1 MTPQQ
6 AEIVKK
12 SFPKVLAGTLSATQ
26 TLYDKLFELAPDT
39 RNLFKNTP
47 SGAAISNACC
57 RNREVS

>member
-26 TLYDKLFELAPDT
+26 TLY
-39 RNLFKNTP
+39 
-47 SGAAISNACC
+47 
-57 RNREVS
+57 EVV

>member
-12 SFPKVLAGTLSATQ
+12 SFPKALAGTLSATQ

-39 RNLFKNTP
+39 RNLFNVSYKTKNLIIKFLFLTT
-47 SGAAISNACC
+47 
-57 RNREVS
+57 